1 MRTSVAAVAAVW
13 LASFAVA
20 QKKDCI
26 KLVSGERLDAAIS
39 VDAVLARA
47 QKLQDIAYS
56 TEGRNRQWQQPGFD
70 LTMEYIEETLEK
82 EAPGYYNVERQ
93 PTAFKVARDPA
104 PLVVNGVTYDTAP
117 MTTTTDRTLLEGKF
131 DDVPI
136 VAVANLGCDAE
147 DYPASTAGAL
157 ALVQRGTC
165 SFELKSQLSKAA
177 GAVGAIVRNAVDS
190 PTFGNGVLG
199 DGVDDKVPTTM
210 LRYEDG
216 IAILAQLEAG
226 PATAD
231 LTIESINLIS
241 YNVVATTKFGN
252 QSNVLM
258 LGAHADS
265 VAEGP
270 GINDDGSGTVAI
282 LETAVQLAKFGVRN
296 AVRFAWWTAEE
307 DGLLGSYYYTDHT
320 PAEELAKIRAY
331 LNFDMI
337 GSSNY
342 VYGILDG
349 DGDAYGLAGP
359 KGSDDIEELWENYFE
374 SRSMP
379 SDPSEFSG
387 RSDYAGFIDAGI
399 PSGGLTTGADEVKTA
414 EQVAKYGGV
423 EGAILDPNYHS
434 AFDTVANLSAPA
446 LGVMSKAIGFAVG
459 TYARSFDGFPA
470 RGSAAEKRSSK
481 HSARISG
488 LEEGA
493 ESFQYG
499 PKTLWRL

>member
-1 MRTSVAAVAAVW
+1 MRTSIAAAAAVW
-13 LASFAVA
+13 LASFAAA

-26 KLVSGERLDAAIS
+26 KLVSGERLEAEMKTE
-39 VDAVLARA
+39 AVLARA

-56 TEGRNRQWQQPGFD
+56 TEGRNRQWQQPGFE
-70 LTMEYIEETLEK
+70 LTMQYIEETLEK

-93 PTAFKVARDPA
+93 PTFFQVAKDPA
-104 PLVVNGVTYDTAP
+104 PIVIGGASYDSSP
-117 MTTTTDRTLLEGKF
+117 MTTTSERALLTGTFE
-131 DDVPI
+131 DVPV
-136 VAVANLGCDAE
+136 VAVVNLGCDPE
-147 DYPASTAGAL
+147 DYPDATGAL
-157 ALVQRGTC
+157 TLIQRGTC

-190 PTFGNGVLG
+190 PTFGNGVIG
-199 DGVDDKVPTTM
+199 DAVDTLVPTTM
-210 LRYEDG
+210 IRYEDG
-216 IAILAQLEAG
+216 VAILAQLEAG

-231 LTIESINLIS
+231 LSIEYVNLTS
-241 YNVVATTKFGN
+241 YNVVATSKWGN
-252 QSNVLM
+252 QSNVVM

-265 VAEGP
+265 VIDGP
-270 GINDDGSGTVAI
+270 GVNDDGSGTVAI

-320 PAEELAKIRAY
+320 PAAELAKIRAY

-359 KGSDDIEELWENYFE
+359 EGSADIEKLWEDYF
-374 SRSMP
+374 STRDMP

-387 RSDYAGFIDAGI
+387 RSDYAGFIDQGI
-399 PSGGLTTGADEVKTA
+399 PSGGLSTGADEIKTA

-423 EGAILDPNYHS
+423 EGAILDPNYHT
-434 AFDTVANLSAPA
+434 AYDTVANLSAPA

-459 TYARSFDGFPA
+459 TYAKSLEGFPA
-470 RGSAAEKRSSK
+470 RTPAVAKRSSK
-481 HSARISG
+481 HSARIAG
-488 LEEGA
+488 LDEDA

-499 PKTLWRL
+499 PLTLWRM